1 MEMLRKLSKKQK
13 VQRERLIR
21 YYVRKRYSANLIQ
34 QKLREKGL
42 GMRRKELL
50 AKVREVK
57 GVPKKPYAE
66 RYVPIKYL
74 SRAKRKKRLRK
85 MPKAIAKWIAVYG
98 TVDGKSRRIELGGSG
113 RALYSAMLHV
123 AKHPPKKRFVRCHA
137 IEVPRYLDYDENW
150 DEHPAVIS

>member
-1 MEMLRKLSKKQK
+1 MNMLRKLSKKQK

-74 SRAKRKKRLRK
+74 SRAKRKKGL
-85 MPKAIAKWIAVYG
+85 
-98 TVDGKSRRIELGGSG
+98 GKCLKQLLSG
-113 RALYSAMLHV
+113 LLFMGLWM
-123 AKHPPKKRFVRCHA
+123 VR
-137 IEVPRYLDYDENW
+137 VGVLN
-150 DEHPAVIS
+150 